1 MLCWNSGEDTH
12 PHPAFCTPPSASTG
26 SPSTF
31 ARAHFQ
37 RLHSHSPAT
46 DRSLGPPSLWTCP
59 HAKLFFEHAREKKSQ
74 FPMGTGR
81 FFFISD
87 WLLSPT
93 NQVQNTRGNTESGGL
108 HAFMWLAVFHMCG
121 KQITCANE
129 TFAHVICFP
138 RMWYSNPHF
147 KSGEICFSTF
157 PHNSDA
163 IWLFSHKISNVKR
176 N

>member
-59 HAKLFFEHAREKKSQ
+59 HAKLFFEHAREKKI
-74 FPMGTGR
+74 T
-81 FFFISD
+81 ISHGNWKVFLSAIGFCHLRIKCKIHAATRNQAGYMHSCD
-87 WLLSPT
+87 WLYFTCVENKSH
-93 NQVQNTRGNTESGGL
+93 VRTRCS
-108 HAFMWLAVFHMCG
+108 HMWFVFHVSWTFDRRMTFL
-121 KQITCANE
+121 TC
-129 TFAHVICFP
+129 
-138 RMWYSNPHF
+138 
-147 KSGEICFSTF
+147 
-157 PHNSDA
+157 
-163 IWLFSHKISNVKR
+163 
-176 N
+176 